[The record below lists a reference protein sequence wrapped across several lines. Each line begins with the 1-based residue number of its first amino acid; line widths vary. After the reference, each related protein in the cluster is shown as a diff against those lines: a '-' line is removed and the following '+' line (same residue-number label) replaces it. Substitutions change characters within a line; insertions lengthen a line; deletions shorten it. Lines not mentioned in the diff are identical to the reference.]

1 MRFGGSTYDEDI
13 DRSRLKG
20 QLADVFKLMED
31 GAWRSLREISLTTG
45 HPEASVSARLRDIRK
60 KEFFKNYTTNSRR
73 RTDNV
78 HVSYGG
84 LMRRRTAGTWEYR
97 VVRSEPEDEQG
108 VLFNNRR
115 RDI

>member
-60 KEFFKNYTTNSRR
+60 QEFFKNYTTNSRR
-73 RTDNV
+73 QRSTLA
-78 HVSYGG
+78 SAG
-84 LMRRRTAGTWEYR
+84 GTWEYQ
-97 VVRSEPEDEQG
+97 VVHSEPQHEQG
-108 VLFNNRR
+108 ALFNNRR

>member
-31 GAWRSLREISLTTG
+31 GAWRSLREISLATG

-73 RTDNV
+73 RT
-78 HVSYGG
+78 
-84 LMRRRTAGTWEYR
+84 AGTWEYR